1 MSLRNSGVIEDEH
14 IADTSDQPPGPAH
27 ETARARRRVALIA
40 LNSGYPL
47 SALALWLGAAYGR
60 WTQSALVVAMGM
72 ILGFFGWF
80 SLQGM
85 KSEEQDAAAAK
96 GVRGLEAR
104 TAKSIGLLNGRYG
117 AIIISL
123 ASCVAFSWKAG
134 WTYPASYAVW
144 MGLVCVAI
152 FVASEFG

>member
-1 MSLRNSGVIEDEH
+1 MRNSGVIEDED
-14 IADTSDQPPGPAH
+14 IADLPDHAPGPAH

-60 WTQSALVVAMGM
+60 WTPSALVVAMGM

-80 SLQGM
+80 SLQGI
-85 KSEEQDAAAAK
+85 KTEERDASSA
-96 GVRGLEAR
+96 GVRGLEER

-134 WTYPASYAVW
+134 WTYPANYAVW

>member
-1 MSLRNSGVIEDEH
+1 MRNSSVIEEEE
-14 IADTSDQPPGPAH
+14 IADLPKPAPGPAD

-80 SLQGM
+80 SLQGI
-85 KSEEQDAAAAK
+85 KSEEQGTAQK

>member
-1 MSLRNSGVIEDEH
+1 MRNSGVIEDED
-14 IADTSDQPPGPAH
+14 IADLPKHPPAPDRESD
-27 ETARARRRVALIA
+27 RARRRIALIA

-80 SLQGM
+80 SLQGI
-85 KSEEQDAAAAK
+85 KSEEQGAAARATD
-96 GVRGLEAR
+96 GLETR
-104 TAKSIGLLNGRYG
+104 TARSIGLLNGRYG

>member
-1 MSLRNSGVIEDEH
+1 MSMRNSGVIEDEH
-14 IADTSDQPPGPAH
+14 IADLPDHPPGPAH
-27 ETARARRRVALIA
+27 ENARARRRVALIA

-80 SLQGM
+80 SLQGI
-85 KSEEQDAAAAK
+85 KSEEQDAAAT

>member
-1 MSLRNSGVIEDEH
+1 MRNSGVIEDED
-14 IADTSDQPPGPAH
+14 IADLPKHPPAPDRESD
-27 ETARARRRVALIA
+27 RARRRIALIA

-80 SLQGM
+80 SLQGI
-85 KSEEQDAAAAK
+85 KSEEQGTAARASD
-96 GVRGLEAR
+96 GLETR
-104 TAKSIGLLNGRYG
+104 TARSIGLLNGRYG